1 MIISSNT
8 IIYCKKWDECKR
20 FYRDILGLR
29 IHFEKDWF
37 IEFHICEGAYLSIA
51 DEAHTSIK
59 NAAGGGITIALK
71 FDSADEMRK
80 NLVDNGI
87 AAGEISNHPWGGKTF
102 FIMDPEGMRIE
113 IWSDK

>member
-1 MIISSNT
+1 
-8 IIYCKKWDECKR
+8 
-20 FYRDILGLR
+20 
-29 IHFEKDWF
+29 
-37 IEFHICEGAYLSIA
+37 
-51 DEAHTSIK
+51 
-59 NAAGGGITIALK
+59 
-71 FDSADEMRK
+71 MRK